1 MKKVDIQKIVDE
13 LQMIFMDTTV
23 YYNRQTGETLNI
35 QYDDFR
41 IVEEDD
47 FENNIQSYPEWQRE
61 HLKEV
66 YDLLYNDVEN
76 YIALPNNFEIKDSDI
91 MEEFI
96 ETVSNNNKRIQLEN
110 CMWQKGMYR
119 KFKDKLIEIGL
130 ENEYYKFYDEKLKEI
145 SIEWCNDNNLEYE
158 E

>member
-1 MKKVDIQKIVDE
+1 MKKVDIQKIIDE
-13 LQMIFMDTTV
+13 LQMRFMDTTV
-23 YYNRQTGETLNI
+23 YYNKVTGEILNV
-35 QYDDFR
+35 QDDNVR
-41 IVEEDD
+41 IAQDDD
-47 FENNIQSYPEWQRE
+47 FENNIQDYPEWQRE

-66 YDLLYNDVEN
+66 YDLLYNDIDN

-96 ETVSNNNKRIQLEN
+96 ETVSNNSKRIQLEN
-110 CMWQKGMYR
+110 CMWQKGMHR

-145 SIEWCNDNNLEYE
+145 AIEWCKENNLEYE
-158 E
+158 G

>member
-1 MKKVDIQKIVDE
+1 MEKVNIQKIVDE
-13 LQMIFMDTTV
+13 LQMRFMDSTV
-23 YYNRQTGETLNI
+23 YYNKITGETLNV
-35 QYDDFR
+35 QDDDFR
-41 IVEEDD
+41 IVEDDD
-47 FENNIQSYPEWQRE
+47 FENNIQNYPEWQRE

-66 YDLLYNDVEN
+66 YDLLYNDVDN

-145 SIEWCNDNNLEYE
+145 AIEWCNDNKLEYKE
-158 E
+158 